1 MRGASNKMKKKF
13 LVWSLLAAM
22 LLVLAACGAD
32 KEKTANSTNEV
43 KTNTQNTAGNDTKAN
58 TNATGTKV
66 IKYLDQEY
74 EVPAKAERIVIT
86 GAMEAMEDALLLD
99 VHPVG
104 AISIGGKF
112 PEKFAS
118 ITGESQSIGEKTE
131 PNLETILSLKPDVI
145 LGSTKFPAETV
156 EQLQKI
162 GTFIQV
168 SHIATDWEANLQ
180 LMGELT
186 GKQEQATQIIADYK
200 KKAEEAKAE
209 LGEKLKDKKVISIRI
224 RRGGSYIYPE
234 TVFLNGVLYGDLG
247 FTAPEQIK
255 AVKAQAEI
263 TPEQLAELNPDYIFV
278 QSSNDEDAKNQ
289 TILEEWKNNP
299 IVSKV
304 NAIKDNHTF
313 ENVIEPLSEGGP
325 AWSRTNF
332 IDQAVDLLLK

>member
-1 MRGASNKMKKKF
+1 M
-13 LVWSLLAAM
+13 
-22 LLVLAACGAD
+22 
-32 KEKTANSTNEV
+32 
-43 KTNTQNTAGNDTKAN
+43 
-58 TNATGTKV
+58 
-66 IKYLDQEY
+66 DQEY

-104 AISIGGKF
+104 AISVGGKF
-112 PEKFAS
+112 PEQFAS

-131 PNLETILSLKPDVI
+131 PNFETILSLKPDVI
-145 LGSTKFPAETV
+145 LGTTKFPAETV

-168 SHIATDWEANLQ
+168 SHIAANWEANLE

-186 GKQEQATQIIADYK
+186 GKEDQAKQIIADYK
-200 KKAEEAKAE
+200 KHAEEAKVE
-209 LGEKLKDKKVISIRI
+209 LGEKLKDKKIISIRI
-224 RRGGSYIYPE
+224 RRGGAYIYPE

-247 FTAPEQIK
+247 FTAPDQIK
-255 AVKAQAEI
+255 AVKAQEEI

-278 QSSNDEDAKNQ
+278 QASTAEDEGNQ
-289 TILEEWKNNP
+289 KVLEEWKSNP

-304 NAIKDNHTF
+304 NAIKENHIF

-332 IDQAVDLLLK
+332 IDKAVDLLSK